1 MEVLLGV
8 IGIPLVVLITII
20 LVGIILKMSYV
31 KAPPDMAYIISGI
44 TKEPRILIGRAALKL
59 PFLERMDYLYLGQM
73 SVDIKTE
80 QSVPTND
87 FINVDVDAIAK
98 VRIQPDSIG
107 IQTAARNFLNKTSKE
122 IAADLKDSLQGN
134 LREIIGTLSLEA
146 INTNRDAFSD
156 EVLKKAS
163 VDMKKLGIEVIS
175 CNIQNITDSAGLIS
189 DLGMDNT
196 AKIKKNAAIAKANAD
211 KDVAVAQA
219 EAAKIANDAK
229 IASDTQIAEKN
240 NDLDIRKAELKIIS
254 DKKRAEAD
262 AAYKIQEQEQQKTI
276 EITTVNAQIAKAE
289 RSAELAAKEV
299 TVKEQELEAEIKKT
313 ADAKKYQIEQ
323 NALADM
329 ERRKREAE
337 AKTYEEQKQA
347 EAQKALAEANKFTME
362 QEALGIKS
370 KYEAEAAGVRAK
382 GEAEAAAIAA
392 KGLAEAEAMMKKA
405 EAYKQYN
412 TAAMAEMIIR
422 VMPQIAS
429 ELAKPLASIEK
440 VSVIGSDASGVTS
453 VGNGVPVMM
462 AKLFQTMK
470 ETTGI
475 DLGEIMRASTFEGKT
490 TKNINITGNIDIPQS
505 EKPIGEQVKAAV
517 ESTIVTEAIKDQT
530 D

>member
-1 MEVLLGV
+1 MEVLLG
-8 IGIPLVVLITII
+8 ILGILGIPLIVLLVLVVLC
-20 LVGIILKMSYV
+20 VILKMSYV

-98 VRIQPDSIG
+98 VRIQPDSTG

-122 IAADLKDSLQGN
+122 IALDLKDSLQGN

-156 EVLKKAS
+156 EVMKKAS

-175 CNIQNITDSAGLIS
+175 CNIQNITDGAGLIS

-229 IASDTQIAEKN
+229 IASETQIAEKN

-254 DKKRAEAD
+254 DRKRAEAD

-289 RSAELAAKEV
+289 RNAELAAKEV
-299 TVKEQELEAEIKKT
+299 TVKEQELEADIKKT
-313 ADAKKYQIEQ
+313 ADAQKYKIEQ
-323 NALADM
+323 DAMADM

-337 AKTYEEQKQA
+337 ARTYEEQKQA
-347 EAQKALAEANKFTME
+347 EAQKALAEAKKYAME
-362 QEALGIKS
+362 QEASGIK
-370 KYEAEAAGVRAK
+370 AK

-412 TAAMAEMIIR
+412 NAAIAEMIIQ

-429 ELAKPLASIEK
+429 ELAKPLANIDK
-440 VSVIGSDASGVTS
+440 ISVIGSDASGMTS
-453 VGNGVPVMM
+453 IGDGVPVMF

-470 ETTGI
+470 ETTGV
-475 DLGEIMRASTFEGKT
+475 DLGEIMRANTFEGKT
-490 TKNINITGNIDIPQS
+490 TKNINISGNVNMPKQNTTIQQY
-505 EKPIGEQVKAAV
+505 ENTNNANEQVKTAIESAV
-517 ESTIVTEAIKDQT
+517 VTEAVNDN
-530 D
+530 